1 MEMPNMEMPNL
12 DALDEARERTG
23 NRRMND
29 PADRSLPD
37 PRSWPEP
44 PAPEAYVGLAGDI
57 VRAIEPHTEADPVA
71 LLAHV
76 LIGFGSMI
84 GRKAYYVVEATT
96 HYANE
101 FVVLVGRTAKGRKGT
116 AEDRI
121 RAILRTV
128 DPEWD
133 RDHVVDGLSSGE
145 GIIWAVRDPIE
156 KVDGNGEREVVDG
169 GVKDKRLLAITPE
182 FASVLRVLLREG
194 NTLSPV
200 LRKAWDS
207 GSLRTLTKNSPARAT
222 DAHISVIAHITEEE
236 LRRYLDRTE
245 AANGYG
251 NRHLYLCVRRAR
263 ELPFGGEVIASSG
276 ALSAHLSAAVLH
288 GRRTEQ
294 VTMETPARQAWE
306 RVYSALSRE
315 REGLLGAVTGRAE
328 AHVIRLA
335 LIYALLDCAM
345 SIGVKHL
352 FAALAVWR
360 YAEDS
365 ARYIFGTAIGDPIA
379 EEILFNLQRSPGGMT
394 RTEIWAA
401 LGRHG
406 TQTRLETALGG
417 LRRNGK
423 VRSETEATAGRS
435 AERWCAT

>member
-1 MEMPNMEMPNL
+1 METPGL
-12 DALDEARERTG
+12 DALEEARENAPSRSTNG
-23 NRRMND
+23 
-29 PADRSLPD
+29 PAAPPLSEERPWPD
-37 PRSWPEP
+37 
-44 PAPEAYVGLAGDI
+44 APTSEAYSGLAGDI

-76 LIGFGSMI
+76 LAGFGSLI
-84 GRKAYYVVEATT
+84 GRTAHYMVEATP

-101 FVVLVGRTAKGRKGT
+101 FAVLVGRTAKGRKGT
-116 AEDRI
+116 AEDRV
-121 RAILRTV
+121 RAVLQPI
-128 DPEWD
+128 DEDWD

-145 GIIWAVRDPIE
+145 GIIWAVRDPIW
-156 KVDGNGEREVVDG
+156 KVDETGERELIDA
-169 GVKDKRLLAITPE
+169 GVRDKRLLVIAPE

-222 DAHISVIAHITEEE
+222 GAHISVIGHITEEE

-263 ELPFGGEVIASSG
+263 ELPWGGGVVAQE
-276 ALSAHLSAAVLH
+276 ALSARLATAVEH
-288 GRRTEQ
+288 GRHTGT
-294 VTMETPARQAWE
+294 VAMDAPARESWE

-315 REGLLGAVTGRAE
+315 RDGLFGAVTGRAE
-328 AHVIRLA
+328 AHVVRLA

-345 SIGVKHL
+345 SIGEQHL
-352 FAALAVWR
+352 FAALALWR

-365 ARYIFGTAIGDPIA
+365 AHYIFGETTGDPIA
-379 EEILFNLQRSPGGMT
+379 DEILDHLRRSPGGMT

-401 LGRHG
+401 LGRHC
-406 TQTRLETALGG
+406 TRAALDTALRG
-417 LRRNGK
+417 LLRNGK
-423 VRSETEATAGRS
+423 VRVETELTPGRS
-435 AERWCAT
+435 AERWFAT